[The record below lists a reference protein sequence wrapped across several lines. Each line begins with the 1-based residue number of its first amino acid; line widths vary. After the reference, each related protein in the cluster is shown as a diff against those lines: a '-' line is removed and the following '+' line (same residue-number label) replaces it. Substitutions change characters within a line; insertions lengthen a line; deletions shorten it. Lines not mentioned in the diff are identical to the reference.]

1 MIKIGI
7 TGEMGSGKSY
17 CSRLFGQLGVPVFY
31 SDDIARTIINTN
43 KELKEEIKKE
53 FGNVYGDDGIIDPVL
68 IRSIVFIKG
77 SEHKLK
83 ILNELVHPYVF
94 QEYNNFCLEHVNK
107 PYTLM
112 ESAIL
117 YETGSDKFVD
127 KVIYVD
133 TDEDLRIKRTFD
145 RSGFT
150 KEEYQQR
157 MKDQLPNK
165 ESLSDY
171 VISNNECDDVNKQ
184 IIELDKVIYS
194 I

>member
-184 IIELDKVIYS
+184 IIELDKLIYS

>member
-1 MIKIGI
+1 
-7 TGEMGSGKSY
+7 
-17 CSRLFGQLGVPVFY
+17 
-31 SDDIARTIINTN
+31 
-43 KELKEEIKKE
+43 
-53 FGNVYGDDGIIDPVL
+53 
-68 IRSIVFIKG
+68 
-77 SEHKLK
+77 
-83 ILNELVHPYVF
+83 
-94 QEYNNFCLEHVNK
+94 
-107 PYTLM
+107 M

-184 IIELDKVIYS
+184 IIELDKLIYS

>member
-7 TGEMGSGKSY
+7 TGEMGSGKSF

-68 IRSIVFIKG
+68 IRNIVFIKG

-94 QEYNNFCLEHVNK
+94 QEYNSFCLEHENK

-112 ESAIL
+112 ESALI

-127 KVIYVD
+127 KVIYVN
-133 TDEDLRIKRTFD
+133 TDEELRIKRTFD
-145 RSGFT
+145 RSGFSREDY
-150 KEEYQQR
+150 KQR
-157 MKDQLPNK
+157 MKDQIQNK
-165 ESLSDY
+165 KDLATY
-171 VISNNECDDVNKQ
+171 VINNNVGDDVGEQ
-184 IIELDKVIYS
+184 IIQLDKLIYS

>member
-53 FGNVYGDDGIIDPVL
+53 FGNVYGDNGIIDPVL

-184 IIELDKVIYS
+184 IIELDKLIYS

>member
-1 MIKIGI
+1 
-7 TGEMGSGKSY
+7 
-17 CSRLFGQLGVPVFY
+17 LGVPVFY

-68 IRSIVFIKG
+68 IRNIVFIKG

-94 QEYNNFCLEHVNK
+94 QEYNSFCLEHENK

-112 ESAIL
+112 ESALI

-127 KVIYVD
+127 KVIYVN
-133 TDEDLRIKRTFD
+133 TDEELRIKRTFD
-145 RSGFT
+145 RSGFSREDY
-150 KEEYQQR
+150 KQR
-157 MKDQLPNK
+157 MKDQIQNK
-165 ESLSDY
+165 KDLATY
-171 VISNNECDDVNKQ
+171 VINNNVGDDVGEQ
-184 IIELDKVIYS
+184 IIQLDKLIYS

>member
-7 TGEMGSGKSY
+7 TGEMGSGKSF

-68 IRSIVFIKG
+68 IRNIVFIKG

-117 YETGSDKFVD
+117 YESGSDKFVD

-184 IIELDKVIYS
+184 IIELDKLIYS

>member
-1 MIKIGI
+1 
-7 TGEMGSGKSY
+7 
-17 CSRLFGQLGVPVFY
+17 
-31 SDDIARTIINTN
+31 
-43 KELKEEIKKE
+43 
-53 FGNVYGDDGIIDPVL
+53 VYGDDGIIDPVL

-184 IIELDKVIYS
+184 IIELDKLIYS

>member
-94 QEYNNFCLEHVNK
+94 QEYNNFCLEHANK

-184 IIELDKVIYS
+184 IIELDKLIYS

>member
-7 TGEMGSGKSY
+7 TGEMGSGKSF

-53 FGNVYGDDGIIDPVL
+53 FGNVYGDNGIIDPVL

-184 IIELDKVIYS
+184 IIELDKLIYS

>member
-7 TGEMGSGKSY
+7 TGEMGSGKSF

-53 FGNVYGDDGIIDPVL
+53 FGNVYGDDDIIDPVL

-184 IIELDKVIYS
+184 IIELDKLIYS

>member
-53 FGNVYGDDGIIDPVL
+53 FGNVYDDDGIIDPVL

-117 YETGSDKFVD
+117 YESGSDKFVD

-184 IIELDKVIYS
+184 IIELDKLIYS